1 MPTGERT
8 ESQVEWDAQ
17 AVRDIFSTG
26 YTEAVI
32 VTDRNGRVVLSEVR
46 RELPAMVGALLEASL
61 ASYVATGQHFNLGEM
76 RLAASLHDSGTIVCG
91 RTEKHSVFI
100 LASSKANLGQLLNQA
115 RRVFPGRAFA

>member
-1 MPTGERT
+1 MPNGERT

-26 YTEAVI
+26 HAEAVI
-32 VTDRNGRVVLSEVR
+32 VTDRNGRVLASEVR
-46 RELPAMVGALLEASL
+46 RDVPSLLGPVLEASL
-61 ASYVATGQHFNLGEM
+61 ASYIATGHHFNLGDM
-76 RLAASLHDSGTIVCG
+76 RLAASLHDNGTIVCG

-115 RRVFPGRAFA
+115 RRVFPGWAFA